1 MTTQSGCSCSS
12 VKLKLLVQFMLPAV
26 MDFQMDVQVWMRSLG
41 PEQYA
46 RNFRDHEIDSSLLA
60 SLTGNDLRDLGVDL
74 VGHRRNLLDAIA
86 ELKRDATPSDADRRQ
101 LLRFGWV
108 DRTQLATR
116 SGGNGRAP

>member
-60 SLTGNDLRDLGVDL
+60 SLISQ
-74 VGHRRNLLDAIA
+74 AMI
-86 ELKRDATPSDADRRQ
+86 
-101 LLRFGWV
+101 
-108 DRTQLATR
+108 
-116 SGGNGRAP
+116 